1 MTKEQKKIKNRRK
14 KASEYFDE
22 HGKSKYALKH
32 QQQKKGSYLKAS
44 PFKTVKETNND

>member
-1 MTKEQKKIKNRRK
+1 MSKAKKIKNRRQ

-32 QQQKKGSYLKAS
+32 QQQVKGYYRKAS
-44 PFKTVKETNND
+44 PFKAVKETKNDK